1 MLKLFSIGSPLWTK
15 EKLEPNHVREGDSL
29 VLNCRPPVG
38 LPPPIIFWMDNGE
51 FAFYIDLVYVYTA
64 QFFYVGD
71 CCLPRPQV
79 MEFPSN
85 LKYRLSSSVV
95 NKQENMQPESMKPE
109 LAGDLNVSC
118 GLTQWGRMERQ
129 GSFRE
134 NFRRSVYLQTY
145 KRIMEKMWS
154 LQIVTIERNY
164 S

>member
-1 MLKLFSIGSPLWTK
+1 MF
-15 EKLEPNHVREGDSL
+15 
-29 VLNCRPPVG
+29 
-38 LPPPIIFWMDNGE
+38 
-51 FAFYIDLVYVYTA
+51 A

-85 LKYRLSSSVV
+85 LNYRLSSSVV

-118 GLTQWGRMERQ
+118 GLTQWGRMDRQ
-129 GSFRE
+129 GSLRE

-154 LQIVTIERNY
+154 LQIITIERNY